1 MVVTDLNR
9 ELSYVKDL
17 MGDHGVEEFLA
28 STTKGE
34 EGTVNILGPSGST
47 TVPGVEFVEDPNN
60 LLPDVLDAFDESF
73 NANWDDIED
82 RLSKLK
88 KFSTAEKKRDFEN
101 QVERVQAVTRVIQTK
116 EKIVL
121 NPRNKYVRELIKRSS
136 VKTLKDGTEVLML
149 RSELGIKKSGTQIM
163 KRGKTSMLGYS
174 KNSPALSEYK
184 ELVKKIG
191 MEQTAEET
199 TDQGPEL
206 SNFDNDQG
214 GTEEFELVD
223 VNKPMDNIPGLTEK
237 ENDELRGVLNPGES
251 ADLRAWVGTNGALE
265 LQAAY
270 FQEALKET
278 EQIQLDL
285 LQEETSRLVGKYSAE
300 PNKVIK
306 GELAVDIEALR
317 IARSRVFNGNPVRP
331 SWLELEHINEG
342 VVRRYTEFT
351 ERIDALEDA
360 RDRTIEQKTLEE
372 VKVEQLNDISRLRRF
387 TKWLGKEKVALAGVA
402 VSAAGLITT
411 LLIHAR
417 GAIVG
422 TAKATGRVAK
432 ALANIAK
439 KGAPILVP
447 VLNAIA
453 TALLWGAKGIAWLVS
468 HLWVLAIAAVLMV
481 YNYYTK

>member
-1 MVVTDLNR
+1 
-9 ELSYVKDL
+9 
-17 MGDHGVEEFLA
+17 
-28 STTKGE
+28 
-34 EGTVNILGPSGST
+34 
-47 TVPGVEFVEDPNN
+47 
-60 LLPDVLDAFDESF
+60 
-73 NANWDDIED
+73 
-82 RLSKLK
+82 
-88 KFSTAEKKRDFEN
+88 
-101 QVERVQAVTRVIQTK
+101 VERVQAVTRVVQTK

-136 VKTLKDGTEVLML
+136 VKTLKDGTEVLMF

-251 ADLRAWVGTNGALE
+251 ADLRARVGTNGALE

-306 GELAVDIEALR
+306 GELILK
-317 IARSRVFNGNPVRP
+317 S
-331 SWLELEHINEG
+331 
-342 VVRRYTEFT
+342 TFT
-351 ERIDALEDA
+351 
-360 RDRTIEQKTLEE
+360 QTLI
-372 VKVEQLNDISRLRRF
+372 KS
-387 TKWLGKEKVALAGVA
+387 T
-402 VSAAGLITT
+402 
-411 LLIHAR
+411 
-417 GAIVG
+417 
-422 TAKATGRVAK
+422 
-432 ALANIAK
+432 
-439 KGAPILVP
+439 
-447 VLNAIA
+447 
-453 TALLWGAKGIAWLVS
+453 
-468 HLWVLAIAAVLMV
+468 
-481 YNYYTK
+481 